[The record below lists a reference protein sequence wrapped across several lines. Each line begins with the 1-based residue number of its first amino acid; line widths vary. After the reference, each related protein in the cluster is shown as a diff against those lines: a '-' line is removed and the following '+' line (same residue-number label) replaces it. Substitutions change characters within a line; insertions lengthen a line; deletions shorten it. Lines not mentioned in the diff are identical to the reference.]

1 MEEKNQI
8 KISLKTSI
16 IIACI
21 IAIFIIGIIAI
32 IKYCIENNKTEMSV
46 PIPNELTTDIIYKNN
61 DGFSVYTYDNKEYLV
76 LSNGYNGEHDI
87 EYFEISPKDS
97 KKIEEFSLYSY
108 EEYKSFCKKYDINQK
123 YEDKDKHYI
132 VYYYTD
138 SPANSISAKLGG
150 VEYDND
156 KVSLYIW
163 DRVSYNGGVLLADA
177 NQKAYVII
185 IPTDRT
191 IKNYQIIPLMHK
203 VEYNR
208 MVGNNPLYGYSFDKW
223 DNKNIAKNNYINSKN
238 TLLNNIINNSLD
250 AIANQ
255 HTIKIDTYI
264 EDTDIKLVSYM
275 DLINS
280 VFKIQAGTKALHY
293 TAYASDMKI
302 IYSKYDSDYDNTYS
316 YQDIIVDR
324 NYILYDVFS
333 QFGNDF
339 IENID
344 NYEINIQEDSQN
356 YIIDVR
362 SSNTYLDTTYY
373 INKQTYLIDKVIKD
387 RRTNEF
393 SYTEDNILLPNDIDV
408 GTIQATVD
416 KPIIYLYP
424 TEETETSVKLLND
437 ERITCSYPKYID
449 EWNVLAKPNGDLID
463 LDTGRQLYSLYYES
477 ESIERFNVSK
487 EGFVVKGEDS
497 AKFLEEKLAV
507 LGLTEREAE
516 EFIIYWLP
524 KLESN
529 KYNYIRF
536 ATDEEINNN
545 MPLEINPNPD
555 TIIRVLMTFKGL
567 ENPIEIEEQKLEMFE
582 RKGFTVVEWGGTE
595 IK

>member
-1 MEEKNQI
+1 MEEKKQI
-8 KISLKTSI
+8 KISLI
-16 IIACI
+16 IIIVCI
-21 IAIFIIGIIAI
+21 MTIVVIGIYSI
-32 IKYCIENNKTEMSV
+32 IKYYIENNKIDIPSSVQNNSTTE
-46 PIPNELTTDIIYKNN
+46 ITYKEN
-61 DGFSVYTYDNKEYLV
+61 DGFSVYTYENKEYLV

-97 KKIEEFSLYSY
+97 KKNEELSIYSY
-108 EEYKSFCKKYDINQK
+108 DEYINFCKKYDINQK
-123 YEDKDKHYI
+123 YEDIAKKYI

-163 DRVSYNGGVLLADA
+163 DKVSYNGEIFLEGA

-185 IPTDRT
+185 VPTDRA

-208 MVGNNPLYGYSFDKW
+208 MVGNSPLYGYSFNKEH
-223 DNKNIAKNNYINSKN
+223 NKNIAKNKHINSKN
-238 TLLNNIINNSLD
+238 ALLNNIINNSLD

-264 EDTDIKLVSYM
+264 ENTDIKLASYI

-280 VFKIQAGTKALHY
+280 VFKIQAGTEALHY
-293 TAYASDMKI
+293 KAYTSDMLI
-302 IYSKYDSDYDNTYS
+302 IYSKYNSDYNNQYS
-316 YQDIIVDR
+316 YEDIIVDR
-324 NYILYDVFS
+324 SYILYDVFS

-339 IENID
+339 IENVE
-344 NYEINIQEDSQN
+344 NYEINIEEDINN
-356 YIIDVR
+356 YIIDVKKT
-362 SSNTYLDTTYY
+362 SAYLDLDTTYY
-373 INKQTYLIDKVIKD
+373 IDKKTYLIDKVIQD

-393 SYTEDNILLPNDIDV
+393 SYTEDNILLPKDIDV
-408 GTIQATVD
+408 GAIQATVA

-424 TEETETSVKLLND
+424 TEETETSVKLLNT
-437 ERITCSYPKYID
+437 EKITCSYPKYVD
-449 EWNVLAKPNGDLID
+449 EWNVLSKPNGDLID
-463 LDTGRQLYSLYYES
+463 LDTGRKLYSLYYES
-477 ESIERFNVSK
+477 ESVEKFNVTQ
-487 EGFVVKGEDS
+487 EGFIVKGEDS

-545 MPLEINPNPD
+545 MPLKINPSPD

-567 ENPIEIEEQKLEMFE
+567 EKPIEVEEQKLDTPE